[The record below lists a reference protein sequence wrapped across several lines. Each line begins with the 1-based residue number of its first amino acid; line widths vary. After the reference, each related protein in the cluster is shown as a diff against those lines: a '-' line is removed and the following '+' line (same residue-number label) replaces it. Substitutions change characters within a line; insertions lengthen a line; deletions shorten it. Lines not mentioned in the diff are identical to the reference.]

1 MAKETSIIFAKDD
14 TIIDEEPLAAVAEKL
29 SKGGFVRFERAG
41 EAVMVNASA
50 VRYLRTL
57 RQQQGGR

>member
-1 MAKETSIIFAKDD
+1 MADETTIVFAKDD
-14 TIIDEEPLAAVAEKL
+14 AIIVEEALASVAAKLAA
-29 SKGGFVRFERAG
+29 GGYVKFERGG
-41 EAVMVNASA
+41 EVVMVNSAA